1 MRSGNGE
8 FPSPSVAVVSM
19 LVAMAVIKV
28 PGVGGPMIVLMGVAM
43 AVIVI
48 VIMVVA
54 PRLSLIS
61 LHVSAALGIERR
73 LERDDPRPESL
84 GHRLDDRIVADAQR
98 LRQDFGRQMAVAE
111 MPGDAGQSD
120 PVGGPDLR
128 QRLGC
133 GDDFDNA
140 PVLEAQTVAAA
151 QHRRFREI
159 EKEG

>member
-43 AVIVI
+43 AVIV
-48 VIMVVA
+48 VVA

-73 LERDDPRPESL
+73 LERDDPRPKPF
-84 GHRLDDRIVADAQR
+84 GHRLDDRIAADAQR
-98 LRQDFGRQMAVAE
+98 LRQNFGRQM
-111 MPGDAGQSD
+111 
-120 PVGGPDLR
+120 
-128 QRLGC
+128 
-133 GDDFDNA
+133 
-140 PVLEAQTVAAA
+140 
-151 QHRRFREI
+151 
-159 EKEG
+159 